1 MKIGILGAGII
12 GVHTALQVQRE
23 LPNAEINVI
32 AESFGNDT
40 LSSGAAG
47 IFRPGTNFSAGDE
60 KLTQSV

>member
-23 LPNAEINVI
+23 FPNADIRVI
-32 AESFGNDT
+32 SEGFGNET

-47 IFRPGTNFSAGDE
+47 IFRPGTSFSAGDE
-60 KLTQSV
+60 RLTQSV